1 MPQHF
6 IVSFIGNDRTGLV
19 EEVAETIRRHQG
31 NWLKSQLSQ
40 LEGKFAGLILIDLPV
55 EEASALEQELTNLPS
70 GRASVRVTSVL
81 SDAPTAS
88 ANQLLELMGPDRQGI
103 VKEISKALSDVDISI
118 VSMDSA
124 VENAAFTGEPMFK
137 ANLEVSVPSGADLA
151 LLRDRLDSISD
162 DMMLE
167 IDLH

>member
-19 EEVAETIRRHQG
+19 EEVAETIRRHEG

-40 LEGKFAGLILIDLPV
+40 LEGKFAGLILIDLPA
-55 EEASALEQELTNLPS
+55 EEAPELEQELTNLPS

-81 SDAPTAS
+81 SDAATAP

-103 VKEISKALSDVDISI
+103 VKEISQALADVDINI

-137 ANLEVSVPSGADLA
+137 AKLEVSVPSGADLA
-151 LLRDRLDSISD
+151 LLRDRLDAISD
-162 DMMLE
+162 EMMLE

>member
-31 NWLKSQLSQ
+31 NWLKSLLSQ
-40 LEGKFAGLILIDLPV
+40 LEGKFAGLILIDLPF
-55 EEASALEQELTNLPS
+55 EEASALEHELTNLPS

-81 SDAPTAS
+81 SDAPTAP

-137 ANLEVSVPSGADLA
+137 AKLEVSVPAGADLA
-151 LLRDRLDSISD
+151 LLRDRLDSISEE
-162 DMMLE
+162 MMLE